1 MLQLLLFSIFFLE
14 LSRLMSSE
22 YQTKTLIK
30 HVSLYFNIYI
40 IEHVI
45 EGTIMKTKRK
55 SLFNIV
61 IFLWE

>member
-30 HVSLYFNIYI
+30 HVSLYLNIYI

>member
-30 HVSLYFNIYI
+30 HVSLYLNIYI

-45 EGTIMKTKRK
+45 EGTIMKTKRR